1 MLKSKILLK
10 FLTAITISVPFIA
23 SAQNIY
29 QNNSTF
35 YGGNTY
41 QEAGHTYYGSKP
53 TEVRNS
59 KNNENVQM
67 NKPVE
72 QIKSET
78 QQTKFVNPNRTASTS
93 TDSNENVYYMKGSQT
108 CFEQAAA
115 FHRVDPWLLVAI
127 ASVESG
133 FNANAINRN
142 KNGSYDVG
150 MMQINSIWL
159 PTLKKKG
166 IDASLLKNACAS
178 TYIGAWILSDNI
190 RRYGYTWRAIGA
202 YNSGNPKIGLV
213 YAKKVYAA
221 HAKIL
226 AMRGVGN

>member
-1 MLKSKILLK
+1 MLKSKLLLK
-10 FLTAITISVPFIA
+10 LLTVITVSTPCFA
-23 SAQNIY
+23 FAQNIY
-29 QNNSTF
+29 QNNNNY

-41 QEAGHTYYGSKP
+41 QVSGHTYYGSKP
-53 TEVRNS
+53 AEVRNS
-59 KNNENVQM
+59 NDNTNIQMNKISKNENV
-67 NKPVE
+67 E
-72 QIKSET
+72 
-78 QQTKFVNPNRTASTS
+78 QQTKVENPNKTASTS
-93 TDSNENVYYMKGSQT
+93 TTSQGVYYIKGSQT
-108 CFEQAAA
+108 CFEEAAS
-115 FHRVDPWLLVAI
+115 FHKVDPWLLVAI

-133 FNANAINRN
+133 FNPNAINRN

-159 PTLKKKG
+159 PTLRKKG
-166 IDASLLKNACAS
+166 IDSSLLKNACAS

-202 YNSGNPKIGLV
+202 YNSGNPKIGLA

-226 AMRGVGN
+226 ASVR